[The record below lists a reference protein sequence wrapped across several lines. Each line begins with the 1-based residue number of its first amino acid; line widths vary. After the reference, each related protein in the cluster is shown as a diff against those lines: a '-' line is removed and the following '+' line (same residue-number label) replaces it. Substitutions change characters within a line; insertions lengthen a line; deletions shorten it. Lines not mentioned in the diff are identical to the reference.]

1 MTASGPVSTSLT
13 ITNPLVQYRTL
24 VATKQLKPDPTQLRI
39 ALHLQKLYFELK
51 DYKPDLGYRDRLDS
65 ISRILGKLQRPR
77 ADGKSI
83 PSWRSFWPGRKPEG
97 PSLDLTL
104 TKSDLESVYNVK
116 SPKGLLLHGEVGTG
130 KTMLIDLLANSLPT
144 ELKRRWHFNNF
155 MLEII
160 RELEKQRLQSPLPT
174 SFRDPYEENSVF
186 TLARHLASTTPII
199 FLDEFQLP
207 DRASSRILYSLLVGF
222 FQMGGV
228 LVATS
233 NRMPEDLARAS
244 GRGFRPFQHN
254 RDGFTQRGALIAD
267 SDTTVDTNQAAR
279 SNDTPLFLEIL
290 KLRCDTLEME
300 GYKDWRREENDD
312 PIHLQLSHDDS
323 TVNAGFTIKRDTAV
337 REYRSNTDLY
347 WSDTP
352 NYYFIP
358 SVRQGS
364 AANEQHKLWGYVI
377 DTVISESGGA
387 TEQWQSSHMIV
398 YGRKLHIPK
407 QQTGIMMWDF
417 EELCGSN
424 LGPADYISLAA
435 SYHTLILDK
444 VPSLSSDLRNEARR
458 FITLLDAL
466 YEARCR
472 LLIRASAHIDDL
484 FFPENNPNHAN
495 EPKEDQD
502 DDNIW
507 QESLSEIYQDMNF
520 PFRPN
525 ITSYDGKE
533 DPLIEYK
540 VSPTSSSGTIAS
552 VSPSEAAVAHETV
565 SKTDMHTG
573 EKVYNRNGLD
583 FTRPRL
589 YIGEDEKFAFRRAQ
603 SRIWEMTSSRWWNKS
618 TSEWWMP
625 SKDQNRHW
633 ESPISKSD
641 RYLIDASES
650 RAELRGES
658 EGRPSPPS
666 FSWVHAWGMIKWGR
680 KAGRWG
686 QGPEGINHTG
696 QGPDKD

>member
-24 VATKQLKPDPTQLRI
+24 VATKQLKPDPAQLRV
-39 ALHLQKLYFELK
+39 AVHLQKLYFELK

-65 ISRILGKLQRPR
+65 ISRIIGKSQRPG
-77 ADGKSI
+77 AEVKSI
-83 PSWRSFWPGRKPEG
+83 RSWRSFWSGGQREG

-104 TKSDLESVYNVK
+104 TKSDLESVYNVR

-130 KTMLIDLLANSLPT
+130 KTMLVDLLANSLPT
-144 ELKRRWHFNNF
+144 ERKRRWHFNNF

-160 RELEKQRLQSPLPT
+160 RELEKQRLQSPPPT
-174 SFRDPYEENSVF
+174 PFRDPYEENSVF

-207 DRASSRILYSLLVGF
+207 DRASSRILYSLLLGF

-228 LVATS
+228 IIATS

-244 GRGFRPFQHN
+244 GRGFRSFQ
-254 RDGFTQRGALIAD
+254 RIKDGTTQMGASIPD
-267 SDTTVDTNQAAR
+267 SGSTIDTNEAAK

-290 KLRCDTLEME
+290 RLRCHTLEME
-300 GYKDWRREENDD
+300 GCKDWRREDD
-312 PIHLQLSHDDS
+312 NGPIHLQLSHDDP
-323 TVNAGFTIKRDTAV
+323 TVNTDSTIKRDTAV
-337 REYRSNTDLY
+337 REYRSKTDLY
-347 WSDTP
+347 WTDTP
-352 NYYFIP
+352 TYYFIP
-358 SVRQGS
+358 SGQQKSS
-364 AANEQHKLWGYVI
+364 AGEEHKLWEHVI
-377 DTVISESGGA
+377 GIVLSEAGG
-387 TEQWQSSHMIV
+387 TSEQWQRSQMTV
-398 YGRKLHIPK
+398 YGRELHIPK
-407 QQTGIMMWDF
+407 QQAGIMMWDF
-417 EELCGSN
+417 AELCGSN

-435 SYHTLILDK
+435 SYHTLILDN
-444 VPSLSSDLRNEARR
+444 VPSLSSDHRNEARR

-484 FFPENNPNHAN
+484 FFPENNRDQAN
-495 EPKEDQD
+495 ESKEDRD

-525 ITSYDGKE
+525 IASYDEKE
-533 DPLIEYK
+533 GPSVEYK
-540 VSPTSSSGTIAS
+540 ASPSRSAGGMASLSSSES
-552 VSPSEAAVAHETV
+552 MSPGHETQSETHV
-565 SKTDMHTG
+565 RTV
-573 EKVYNRNGLD
+573 ENRDGLD

-603 SRIWEMTSSRWWNKS
+603 SRIWEMTSSRWWSKS

-625 SKDQNRHW
+625 LKDQHRHW

-641 RYLIDASES
+641 RYLVDASQS
-650 RAELRGES
+650 GTDLRGES
-658 EGRPSPPS
+658 EDRPSAPS
-666 FSWVHAWGMIKWGR
+666 FSWVHAWGMIKWGK

-686 QGPEGINHTG
+686 QGTEGIDHAG
-696 QGPDKD
+696 QRPNKD

>member
-1 MTASGPVSTSLT
+1 MTASGPTSLT

-24 VATKQLKPDPTQLRI
+24 IATKQLKPDPSQLRI

-77 ADGKSI
+77 ADAKSTS
-83 PSWRSFWPGRKPEG
+83 SWRPFWSGRQREG

-130 KTMLIDLLANSLPT
+130 KTMLIDLLANALPT
-144 ELKRRWHFNNF
+144 RLKRRWHFNTF

-174 SFRDPYEENSVF
+174 TFRDPYEENSVF

-207 DRASSRILYSLLVGF
+207 DRAASRILYSLLIGF

-254 RDGFTQRGALIAD
+254 RDGFTQQGAPITD
-267 SDTTVDTNQAAR
+267 PNPTIDTNQAAK

-290 KLRCDTLEME
+290 KLRCETLEME
-300 GYKDWRREENDD
+300 GYKDWRREDNDG
-312 PIHLQLSHDDS
+312 PLHLQLSHDDS
-323 TVNAGFTIKRDTAV
+323 TADTGSTVKRDTTV

-358 SVRQGS
+358 SDRQGPE
-364 AANEQHKLWGYVI
+364 ANEEHKLWGYII
-377 DTVISESGGA
+377 DTVLSEAGGA
-387 TEQWQSSHMIV
+387 PGKWQNSHMTV
-398 YGRKLHIPK
+398 YGRNFHVPK
-407 QQTGIMMWDF
+407 QQAGIMKWDF

-484 FFPENNPNHAN
+484 FFPENNPNQTN
-495 EPKEDQD
+495 EPREDRD

-540 VSPTSSSGTIAS
+540 VSPTSSSDTLAS
-552 VSPSEAAVAHETV
+552 ASPTEPKLAGESQSE
-565 SKTDMHTG
+565 TDMHTR
-573 EKVYNRNGLD
+573 KVYSQNGLD

-603 SRIWEMTSSRWWNKS
+603 SRIWEMTSSRWWNKP

-625 SKDQNRHW
+625 LKDQNRHW

-641 RYLIDASES
+641 RYLTDASQS
-650 RAELRGES
+650 RTELGGES
-658 EGRPSPPS
+658 EDRPSPPS
-666 FSWVHAWGMIKWGR
+666 FSWVHAWGMIKWGK

-686 QGPEGINHTG
+686 QGPEGITHKG
-696 QGPDKD
+696 QGPNKD